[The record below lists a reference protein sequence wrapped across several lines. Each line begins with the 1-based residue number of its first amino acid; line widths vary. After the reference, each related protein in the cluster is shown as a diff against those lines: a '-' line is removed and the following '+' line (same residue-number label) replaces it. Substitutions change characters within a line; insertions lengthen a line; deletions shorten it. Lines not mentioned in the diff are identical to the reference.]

1 MPASFLVRGEAYL
14 ESERVNSLSGP
25 AEKFYW
31 RLMCAA
37 DSFGRM
43 DARPAILRT
52 RLYSLQLDKIRESD
66 MPRLLA
72 ECETAGLVRCY
83 EISGKPY
90 LQIDKFEQRL
100 RTKPK
105 YPAPPA
111 DTPAADL
118 PQTCRT
124 SAAHLPQTCRTSA
137 DVTATECN
145 NVCRPAADLPHE
157 YEYEYEYEKENEK
170 EEGEYI
176 TPRSISEPQ
185 HTPPTSIFR
194 DLQERETY
202 RHWLHAVKPA
212 HPSGREMQ
220 TLPKN
225 LHTIAIVAFRTVP
238 QAADHADLLRAF
250 YDSTITISTKTGR
263 PFKKPDIFQYYLTDL
278 ADVLTAAKQWAKEL
292 KWKPRTQTQS
302 KHGTSV
308 PTTPTT
314 QQDLATPDETTAF
327 FADMREALA
336 TIGHPPPSDY
346 IITD

>member
-72 ECETAGLVRCY
+72 ECEKAGLVRCY

-176 TPRSISEPQ
+176 TPRSISEPP

-225 LHTIAIVAFRTVP
+225 LHTLAITAFRTVP

-292 KWKPRTQTQS
+292 KWKPRT
-302 KHGTSV
+302 KN
-308 PTTPTT
+308 TPSNI
-314 QQDLATPDETTAF
+314 QNPKSNIQNNDLATQEETAAF
-327 FADMREALA
+327 LADMREALA
-336 TIGHPPPSDY
+336 TIGQPPPSDY
-346 IITD
+346 LLTD

>member
-124 SAAHLPQTCRTSA
+124 SMSMSTSM
-137 DVTATECN
+137 
-145 NVCRPAADLPHE
+145 R
-157 YEYEYEYEKENEK
+157 KRMK
-170 EEGEYI
+170 KKRG
-176 TPRSISEPQ
+176 SI
-185 HTPPTSIFR
+185 
-194 DLQERETY
+194 
-202 RHWLHAVKPA
+202 
-212 HPSGREMQ
+212 
-220 TLPKN
+220 
-225 LHTIAIVAFRTVP
+225 
-238 QAADHADLLRAF
+238 
-250 YDSTITISTKTGR
+250 
-263 PFKKPDIFQYYLTDL
+263 
-278 ADVLTAAKQWAKEL
+278 
-292 KWKPRTQTQS
+292 
-302 KHGTSV
+302 
-308 PTTPTT
+308 
-314 QQDLATPDETTAF
+314 
-327 FADMREALA
+327 
-336 TIGHPPPSDY
+336 
-346 IITD
+346 